1 MSASGLDVESDSDGD
16 WEEVLVPEEEKHL
29 EITISTRPKRDKKQ
43 RITNSERL
51 LRINCHKLH
60 TLALLANAW
69 VRNKW
74 INDEL
79 LHARLLSLTPLSLQ
93 TAFAMIH
100 KSRVSEQHKRGRMFE
115 TAMGHLVFWWA
126 RTFFDVTFEGHIRNR
141 TFDTV
146 QHAMLE
152 HVLVPAT
159 DEPWDVETLQDVL
172 DDEGELVRSPKS
184 LMKHALMQ
192 QGSRD
197 TSAQLFTAL
206 CRGLGIPARLV
217 VSLQSVPWQSS
228 VGKPKTKDRK
238 GKGKA
243 EGEDEDEEQDA
254 PSVNGKGKST
264 VTAKGKGKGQKA
276 KTGPDVFKGNGN
288 RLDGADVPEKSEK
301 AKGKEKAKPEIKL
314 RKTKRKGDVLG
325 SGPIP
330 STSKLDPITT
340 PPVFWTEVFSR
351 PDARWMPVD
360 PVRGLVNQANAFDP
374 SSAAAAAPSHT
385 SAANANPDSAYARPS
400 TLPAPVHGK
409 AAARV
414 LEDNRMVYVLAFE
427 EDGYARDVTRR
438 YARQFAAKVAKV
450 QGGQKPRGRKEA
462 WWDRVVESVQRPYRL
477 HRDDVEDVELETAQL
492 MEGMPTTVGGFKDH
506 PMYVLVRHLTQ
517 TQTLHP
523 PPPQTRELGKFR
535 GESVYPRTAVVSLK
549 TAENWMRSEGRQV
562 KEGEQ
567 PMKLVKMRAST
578 LGRMRE
584 VEVLREGL
592 RVAGEHAEPEAE
604 ANGGG
609 GEQGEGSAERR
620 AKEWGNEVMQG
631 LYAFSQTELYV
642 PDPVVD
648 VRPSFP
654 PFCVLGLTRPSQG
667 KIPKN
672 NFGNIDLYVPSM
684 LPAGAVHIPYKG
696 TAKIAKK
703 LRFDYAEAVTGFEF
717 RNRRA
722 TALMEG
728 VVVAAE
734 NEAAMLEAY
743 WEAEHD
749 AAEKAHAKKRERV
762 LKRWTRLIH
771 GLRIRQ
777 SLQEEYKDRQ
787 PTAFAGEQGEDV
799 EILPGLA
806 GGGGFLAGAG
816 ADGVVQAYQLPKYQH
831 VNLPFLPSGSGSA
844 VPSVPT
850 SDSETVTERLTYDLE
865 TMDVDSDPG
874 MDEVQPDSLRD
885 LNGAGAPKT
894 MAELAEET
902 ASRLRKEFA
911 RDDIGEAGE
920 EYVSSPPPTTGVAP
934 KVKKTRR
941 AKPSRAPS
949 ERNPVKVKAKA
960 KAGASAARRASTR
973 KRQRDNDTDSDP
985 EEEGEPSP
993 PKRTKTNEGVVA
1005 APPAP
1010 ARTLRPRRTKTQA
1023 ELQEEQELEQ
1033 AFKRAVAG

>member
-1 MSASGLDVESDSDGD
+1 
-16 WEEVLVPEEEKHL
+16 
-29 EITISTRPKRDKKQ
+29 
-43 RITNSERL
+43 
-51 LRINCHKLH
+51 
-60 TLALLANAW
+60 
-69 VRNKW
+69 
-74 INDEL
+74 
-79 LHARLLSLTPLSLQ
+79 
-93 TAFAMIH
+93 MIH
-100 KSRVSEQHKRGRMFE
+100 KSRVPEQHKRGRMFE

-159 DEPWDVETLQDVL
+159 DEPWDVETLQGVL

-206 CRGLGIPARLV
+206 CRGLGVPARLV

-314 RKTKRKGDVLG
+314 RKTKRMGDVLG

-330 STSKLDPITT
+330 STSKLGI
-340 PPVFWTEVFSR
+340 
-351 PDARWMPVD
+351 
-360 PVRGLVNQANAFDP
+360 
-374 SSAAAAAPSHT
+374 
-385 SAANANPDSAYARPS
+385 
-400 TLPAPVHGK
+400 
-409 AAARV
+409 
-414 LEDNRMVYVLAFE
+414 
-427 EDGYARDVTRR
+427 
-438 YARQFAAKVAKV
+438 
-450 QGGQKPRGRKEA
+450 
-462 WWDRVVESVQRPYRL
+462 
-477 HRDDVEDVELETAQL
+477 
-492 MEGMPTTVGGFKDH
+492 
-506 PMYVLVRHLTQ
+506 
-517 TQTLHP
+517 
-523 PPPQTRELGKFR
+523 
-535 GESVYPRTAVVSLK
+535 
-549 TAENWMRSEGRQV
+549 EGRQV

-592 RVAGEHAEPEAE
+592 RK

-642 PDPVVD
+642 PDPV
-648 VRPSFP
+648 
-654 PFCVLGLTRPSQG
+654 G

-722 TALMEG
+722 TALME
-728 VVVAAE
+728 E
-734 NEAAMLEAY
+734 
-743 WEAEHD
+743 
-749 AAEKAHAKKRERV
+749 RERV

-787 PTAFAGEQGEDV
+787 PTAFAGEQGE
-799 EILPGLA
+799 
-806 GGGGFLAGAG
+806 
-816 ADGVVQAYQLPKYQH
+816 AYQLPKYQH